1 LNEINCDFIQIRKDY
16 FSDINES
23 TWFDTEV
30 IPMAIESN
38 NKYNIKVLG
47 ESYSE
52 LQLQLNYPQKCYAHY
67 LQGNINATGDF
78 YFCKNTRDNP
88 KFALGN
94 IYTDSLEDIWN
105 KSLSNKELE
114 KYITP
119 MNCMTF
125 CRNMGNNIAVENVK
139 QNKLLIMK
147 KSINKYFF

>member
-1 LNEINCDFIQIRKDY
+1 
-16 FSDINES
+16 
-23 TWFDTEV
+23 V
-30 IPMAIESN
+30 
-38 NKYNIKVLG
+38 
-47 ESYSE
+47 
-52 LQLQLNYPQKCYAHY
+52 
-67 LQGNINATGDF
+67 GDF

-94 IYTDSLEDIWN
+94 IYTDSLKDIWN

-147 KSINKYFF
+147 KSINRYFF